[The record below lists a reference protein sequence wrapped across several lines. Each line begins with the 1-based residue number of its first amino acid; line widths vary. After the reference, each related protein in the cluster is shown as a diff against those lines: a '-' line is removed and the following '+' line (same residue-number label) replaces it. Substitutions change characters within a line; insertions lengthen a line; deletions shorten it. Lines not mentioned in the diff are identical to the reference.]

1 MPWELHRRKKGKEN
15 KQDRERGKTAW
26 DRCNDET
33 MEGNIKLL
41 HLARKKNLGWKVK
54 ISEYDEMKKKWITE
68 PWLNKTN
75 RRL

>member
-41 HLARKKNLGWKVK
+41 HLARRTNLG
-54 ISEYDEMKKKWITE
+54 
-68 PWLNKTN
+68 
-75 RRL
+75 